1 MILPEHLR
9 HFPRATLV
17 IASDTVLAKFFLA
30 GGDSLEELDGVAVA
44 REPLQDA
51 EGTFTSSDGSR
62 VAGPAS
68 DIDDRP
74 RLERFV
80 QEIVSRT
87 AELVREHDIANVH
100 VVMPPEVEHLYAAGL
115 PADIAAKLGQR
126 LHLDLMKY
134 PPLEIIERLLQ
145 D

>member
-1 MILPEHLR
+1 MILPERLR

-17 IASDTVLAKFFLA
+17 IASDSVLAKYFLV
-30 GGDSLEELDGVAVA
+30 GGDSLEELDGVAVP

-51 EGTFTSSDGSR
+51 EGAFTSSDGSR

-80 QEIVSRT
+80 AELVSRT
-87 AELVREHDIANVH
+87 ADLVREHGIAAIH
-100 VVMPPEVEHLYAAGL
+100 VVMPADVEHLYSERL
-115 PADIAAKLGQR
+115 PKDIVHKLGQR
-126 LHLDLMKY
+126 LHLDLMKE
-134 PPLEIIERLLQ
+134 PPLEIVERLLG